1 MTAIDGLQSTG
12 RSIPVSRIRE
22 LANRHMGNEDL
33 IPLWFGE
40 PDVTTPDFIIEPAHN
55 AMLDGKTTYN
65 EGLGKPWL
73 REAIARYMSQLY
85 AAEISADR
93 IAVTVSGTNAINLA
107 FQLLMTPGDKLVT
120 TSPSFPTLLT
130 VPELQQ
136 ANIETISLEPT
147 QNGWVLDHDALLNAA
162 ATAKILLI
170 NSPNNPTGW
179 TLSLDEI
186 NTILQAARKSGCWII
201 SDEVYSR
208 ILYDGKT
215 APSFAQL
222 VEPED
227 RVIIVNSFSKSW
239 AMTGWRLGWLTLP
252 RSLVPECEKLMEFS
266 MSCAPE
272 FIQAGGLAALEKGET
287 FIAEQVAR
295 YRKGRDISIKRLSA
309 MDGVTVIPPHA
320 AFYAFFQIDGV
331 ENDVAL
337 AEEIAQNAQV
347 GIAPGSAFDPTLKNW
362 FRICFAKDEALL
374 SDAFDRLETFLQNR
388 KA

>member
-1 MTAIDGLQSTG
+1 
-12 RSIPVSRIRE
+12 
-22 LANRHMGNEDL
+22 
-33 IPLWFGE
+33 
-40 PDVTTPDFIIEPAHN
+40 
-55 AMLDGKTTYN
+55 
-65 EGLGKPWL
+65 
-73 REAIARYMSQLY
+73 
-85 AAEISADR
+85 
-93 IAVTVSGTNAINLA
+93 
-107 FQLLMTPGDKLVT
+107 MTPGDKLVT

-272 FIQAGGLAALEKGET
+272 FVQAGGLAALEKGET